1 MTIIVRDLIE
11 GIFIFPSYPSVV
23 VEVRMSSVMLN

>member
-11 GIFIFPSYPSVV
+11 GIFIFPSYPSAV
-23 VEVRMSSVMLN
+23 VEDEFGYAELN

>member
-11 GIFIFPSYPSVV
+11 GVFIFPFHLST
-23 VEVRMSSVMLN
+23 VEVRMSSVMLS

>member
-11 GIFIFPSYPSVV
+11 GIFIFPSYPSAV